1 MNKKILIIDDD
12 IDFVASIKVVLET
25 KYDVLTAY
33 SGEEG
38 WQMLDEMPDLIILDV
53 LMDKRGEGFIFSR
66 KMRKEE
72 KYSKIP
78 ILMLTG
84 MREQTGFFFPKND
97 PRDERFLPVNE
108 FVEKPIQPQDLLE
121 KVEKLLK
128 NKELEALA
136 SFLK

>member
-1 MNKKILIIDDD
+1 MDKKKILIIDDD

-33 SGEEG
+33 SGEDG
-38 WQMLDEMPDLIILDV
+38 WRMLDEMPDLIILDV

-66 KMRKEE
+66 KMRKDV

-84 MREQTGFFFPKND
+84 MREQTGFFFPKDD
-97 PRDERFLPVNE
+97 PRDEKFLPVEE
-108 FVEKPIQPQDLLE
+108 FVEKPVSPKDLLE
-121 KVEKLLK
+121 KVEKLLGV
-128 NKELEALA
+128 EEGYG
-136 SFLK
+136 